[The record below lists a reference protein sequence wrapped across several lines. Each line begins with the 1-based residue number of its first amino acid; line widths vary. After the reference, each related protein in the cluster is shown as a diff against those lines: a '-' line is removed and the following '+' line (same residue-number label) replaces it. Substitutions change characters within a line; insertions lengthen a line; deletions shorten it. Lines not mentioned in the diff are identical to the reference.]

1 MNQTYIL
8 GKSVEQNPDDMDSAS
23 CELQKWR
30 KTKIS
35 YRKLWRQNKDS
46 TYKQRKG
53 EPEFLNYGTHPFGGW
68 WLALMLNWFMVGV
81 DVVVG
86 WCAPKVSTWC
96 EAGQERT
103 GWLIAGNQMNLA
115 NTIPLPWILELDN
128 PVTELLDICWCVVTQ
143 NQPKA
148 RFGQN

>member
-1 MNQTYIL
+1 MNQTYL
-8 GKSVEQNPDDMDSAS
+8 LEKSVEQNPDDMDSVS

-30 KTKIS
+30 RTKIS
-35 YRKLWRQNKDS
+35 YRKLWWQKNDS

-68 WLALMLNWFMVGV
+68 WLVLMLNWLMVDCCWLMCAQSV
-81 DVVVG
+81 DLM
-86 WCAPKVSTWC
+86 WSR
-96 EAGQERT
+96 AGEDWVADCWQPNEFSQHDP
-103 GWLIAGNQMNLA
+103 A
-115 NTIPLPWILELDN
+115 PWILELDN

-148 RFGQN
+148 RFGQK